1 MSFFFDGPEW
11 LKLTND
17 AARSFL
23 LRLNAQMVSPEEGGG
38 PGPFVFRPA
47 SRETEHVDSGLPVT
61 EVSRRRLTFY
71 PEGWNAYRVA
81 CAIDDV
87 MELSGYQ
94 TRAFAFA
101 VCGPERVA
109 ESCTLIDWKSAPLHR
124 LNELV
129 GLDLSRLDSDQVREY
144 LMFFCT
150 FIGGEQGSSGAIA
163 PFFLPNHASVFAWDE
178 TLEDFET
185 LARRRRLEMFAPMD
199 DPNRADDFDLPET
212 AKTLGSTSPGDKP
225 IGPAPGDQEAAQRA
239 VAGAFAAYPGTPR
252 FLPSTSP
259 AEAAGDT
266 VALVGNDQAPEADSQ
281 SAAAR
286 PASSPQWTAQYEGLV
301 WYGASLFMA
310 KFSLERLGGVEMLSD
325 EPVSGATALPMPRW
339 EVQRG
344 PGDVWLLCRQLKREA
359 LTTTELLERIKIDI
373 KQSSAISGHAVARVR
388 LRGLRVQDRFERA
401 IVFKGPVRLLDIEF
415 THDVVLDD
423 SIFERSLELLD
434 CRFLQRLS
442 GRDVT
447 VKGALRLDGSHID
460 GAVAQGASS
469 AKKRQPPVLDLRG
482 LIVERGLFVDR
493 LTVFGR
499 LRGEW
504 IRVGG
509 TVRARGMQIH
519 PRNADLDGDS
529 AVDLSHA
536 RIDGPLD
543 LAGYVAKQREPGGRR
558 RTLLGGNAKLGGLI
572 CAQADLNGIRVRG
585 SLDLSSCLVKERLRV
600 SVTPVDSERD
610 TWWRARIDREFILD
624 RSQVGRIEMQGCQT
638 DRNFNARELQLSGS
652 LFAGLAGDR
661 TLGRFR
667 TLVGG
672 DFIGSGANIRGD
684 LELDGARVG
693 GQIVFM
699 TGHLGRLRANVN
711 AWATVDP
718 SSGRWASHLCAS
730 EVEGVILQDVSVAA
744 SIQLIGIQLRQSS
757 ERYGAGSL
765 FAHAVRLGAGLRF
778 WRGEVSVELL
788 RQALLGLAPTDG
800 LTDDDRTHA
809 AKRLD
814 KLIEGVSASIPG
826 TLDLS
831 EIRTGDATNLSR
843 LSVGG
848 AVNLSNARI
857 EGDLFASFEAGRRSS
872 SANGFNA
879 DMAHVGGDV
888 DVRGLLIGNK
898 DFSARDADVTG
909 QLLFA
914 TAPARTLT
922 STGNSADGGHALVSA
937 GRLDLEG
944 ARAARIVVSS
954 ANIATEVSGGDR
966 KAAIALS
973 RGRFGQ
979 LTVLGFEH
987 YASRRPP
994 SRFPCSIDLS
1004 AINVGDWDINPDT
1017 ESLALLEATA
1027 PRWFDARNF
1036 VEIEQRLAKIG
1047 SKDKAD
1053 QVYRR
1058 MRRLGARTR
1067 VARFTNRLNGGFSG
1081 NGTRPALMLL
1091 WLIVAMLPVIYVLK
1105 NPVNVEFPGGTT
1117 VDGKDARPVSDGR
1130 HYDLDAD
1137 WGVVKA
1143 TELASTYALPFLGAK
1158 PDVVRARLIGDTCI
1172 DYLVSW
1178 PAPRPPTSPS
1188 HTAGQGPVPQAAG
1201 DSARCSHGFTFPIP
1215 PHAIA
1220 MIFSTVQFFLW
1231 VSVAANLPVIA
1242 RRRP

>member
-11 LKLTND
+11 IKLTDD

-38 PGPFVFRPA
+38 PGPFVFRPG
-47 SRETEHVDSGLPVT
+47 SHEIEHVDSGLPVT

-87 MELSGYQ
+87 MELSGYE

-185 LARRRRLEMFAPMD
+185 LARRRRLEMFAPMVE
-199 DPNRADDFDLPET
+199 PNRADDFDLPKAAE
-212 AKTLGSTSPGDKP
+212 TLGSTSPGDNP

-239 VAGAFAAYPGTPR
+239 VAAAFAAYPGTPR
-252 FLPSTSP
+252 FLPSTSH
-259 AEAAGDT
+259 AEAAGDA
-266 VALVGNDQAPEADSQ
+266 VALVGNDPALEADSQ

-286 PASSPQWTAQYEGLV
+286 PPSSPQWTASYEGLV

-310 KFSLERLGGVEMLSD
+310 KFSLEPLGGVEMLSD
-325 EPVSGATALPMPRW
+325 EAVTGATALPTPRW

-359 LTTTELLERIKIDI
+359 LTTTELLERIKVDI
-373 KQSSAISGHAVARVR
+373 KQSSAISGQAVARVR

-493 LTVFGR
+493 LTIFGR

-519 PRNADLDGDS
+519 PRNASLDGDS
-529 AVDLSHA
+529 ALDLSHA

-558 RTLLGGNAKLGGLI
+558 RTLLGGNARLGGLI

-600 SVTPVDSERD
+600 SVTPADGERD
-610 TWWRARIDREFILD
+610 AWWRARIDREFILD

-638 DRNFNARELQLSGS
+638 DGDFNARELQLSGS
-652 LFAGLAGDR
+652 LLAGLADGR

-667 TLVGG
+667 TVVGG

-684 LELDGARVG
+684 LNLDGAWVG
-693 GQIVFM
+693 GQIVFV
-699 TGHLGRLRANVN
+699 TGQLGRLRANVD

-718 SSGRWASHLCAS
+718 SSGRWAAHLCAS
-730 EVEGVILQDVSVAA
+730 EAEGVILQDVSVAA
-744 SIQLIGIQLRQSS
+744 SIQLIGIQLRRSS

-778 WRGEVSVELL
+778 WRGEASVELL
-788 RQALLGLAPTDG
+788 RHVLLGLAPTDG

-809 AKRLD
+809 TKRLD
-814 KLIEGVSASIPG
+814 KLIEGVNASIPG

-857 EGDLFASFEAGRRSS
+857 EGDLCASFEAGRRSS

-914 TAPARTLT
+914 TAPARTLE
-922 STGNSADGGHALVSA
+922 STGNSADGGHALVCA

-987 YASRRPP
+987 YASRRLP

-1067 VARFTNRLNGGFSG
+1067 AARFANRLNGGFSG

-1117 VDGKDARPVSDGR
+1117 VDGKDVRPVSDGR

-1137 WGVVKA
+1137 WGIVKA
-1143 TELASTYALPFLGAK
+1143 TELASTYAVPFLGAK

-1172 DYLVSW
+1172 DYLISL
-1178 PAPRPPTSPS
+1178 PARPPTSPS
-1188 HTAGQGPVPQAAG
+1188 HTAGQGPVPQGAG
-1201 DSARCSHGFTFPIP
+1201 DSARCSHGFNFPIP